1 MTERVL
7 IVGNGYAGLAAA
19 RTLASKKGLSVTMTS
34 AEKCPAYIPHLL
46 PELVAGN
53 KEAADLS
60 LAGVGEY
67 AEMKIDFR
75 AGSRVETLS
84 AEKRTALLSTGETV
98 PFDKALIAAG
108 AVPYVPRDF
117 EELPARCGNVLLM
130 KRLLDALLLKKLL
143 LQGASRIVIVGAG
156 RVGMLLAEALKER
169 GVSVAVVEIGPEI
182 LATMLQADV
191 AALLH
196 PVLRERKHLRL
207 HTDARIES
215 IAADNGK
222 AREVR
227 LADGTLLPCDAVVIA
242 TGVAPNTGFLENGP
256 AYGEGL
262 AVDRRMETGNPGI
275 YAAGDVVRFETVTGR
290 CDVGQ
295 LAQNARLQGEVAA
308 RNIAGEK
315 ALCPPSFI
323 GNVVRL
329 DPVIAARIGDIDGT
343 DQADFRQGRSF
354 ARVTFAGRSVAG
366 VQLVGDPEDLRG
378 LAPAVLKKFPRE
390 DLGDLLRGRLDLGLA
405 PLLAARSV
413 SWA

>member
-1 MTERVL
+1 MDRVL

-19 RTLASKKGLSVTMTS
+19 RILASKKGFSVTMTS
-34 AEKCPAYIPHLL
+34 AEKCPAYVPHLL
-46 PELVAGN
+46 PELVAGK
-53 KEAADLS
+53 KEAADLA
-60 LAGVGEY
+60 LARGGEY

-75 AGSRVETLS
+75 PGAQVEALS
-84 AEKRTALLSTGETV
+84 ADRRTALLSTGETIR
-98 PFDKALIAAG
+98 FDKALIAAG

-117 EELPARCGNVLLM
+117 EDLPARCGNVLLM

-169 GVSVAVVEIGPEI
+169 GVSVAVVEIGTEI
-182 LATMLQADV
+182 LATMLQPDV
-191 AALLH
+191 AAMLH
-196 PVLRERKHLRL
+196 PVLGERRHLRL
-207 HTDARIES
+207 CTGARIEE
-215 IAADNGK
+215 IAADGGR

-227 LADGTLLPCDAVVIA
+227 LADGTILPCDAVVIA
-242 TGVAPNTGFLENGP
+242 TGVAPNTGFMENGP
-256 AYGEGL
+256 PYGMGL
-262 AVDRRMETGNPGI
+262 PVDRRMETATPGI
-275 YAAGDVVRFETVTGR
+275 YAAGDVVRFETITGR
-290 CDVGQ
+290 CDAGQ

-323 GNVVRL
+323 GNVVKL

-343 DQADFRQGRSF
+343 DQADFRVGRSF
-354 ARVTFAGRSVAG
+354 ARVTFADRTVIG

-390 DLGDLLRGRLDLGLA
+390 DIGDLLQGRLDLGLA
-405 PLLAARSV
+405 PLLAARSH